1 MFLCK
6 KKDEFAVLIAK
17 TPSLVP
23 GGIIINKIEYK
34 KEDYAVYHGNAL
46 SDIDLNIFL
55 EQLKKNVG
63 KSELTTMNKSVITVY
78 EENSAIENPSGDSEF
93 EPSSDQISSKTINAK
108 TFTIKI
114 DLSDT

>member
-1 MFLCK
+1 M
-6 KKDEFAVLIAK
+6 LIAK

-23 GGIIINKIEYK
+23 GGIIIDKIEYK
-34 KEDYAVYHGNAL
+34 KADYAIFHGNAL

-55 EQLKKNVG
+55 EKLKKNVG

-78 EENSAIENPSGDSEF
+78 AANSAIENPSGDSEF
-93 EPSSDQISSKTINAK
+93 EDPGPDQISSKTINAK